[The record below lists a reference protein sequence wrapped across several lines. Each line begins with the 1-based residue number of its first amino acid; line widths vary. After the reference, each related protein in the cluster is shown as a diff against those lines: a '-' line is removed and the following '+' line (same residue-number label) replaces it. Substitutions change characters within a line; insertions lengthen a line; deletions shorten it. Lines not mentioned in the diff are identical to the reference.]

1 LNVGF
6 GSQFAPRYVELV
18 MDIFGGAVAS
28 SDEDAETFQ
37 DVKWRQERVVRTL
50 RTSNNLSTMT
60 SYGVKWSIDSNS
72 IGQLSP
78 ITCGTFGEGQR

>member
-1 LNVGF
+1 
-6 GSQFAPRYVELV
+6 
-18 MDIFGGAVAS
+18 MDILGGAVAS
-28 SDEDAETFQ
+28 SDEDAETLQ

-78 ITCGTFGEGQR
+78 ITCGTFGEGQL